1 MGDVLGERLRQAP
14 AGVQVWSACS
24 PKQNSHEADGGSVF
38 LAGLCHAL
46 KAGLTIQ
53 SQGNPVP
60 VEFLFPRVNTYLAA
74 NVRGSKG
81 AQVARLTGKEAD
93 DGAAYDPSEDPAPP
107 VRVLA
112 GLGGKGEFASR
123 ALVEGIMEEI
133 NAVPAAH
140 AAKGRPREV
149 FPFAAM
155 MSLPAKKLQ
164 GYEADYKN
172 LDHLKRIVARD
183 RNSYPLR
190 AAVLDAVKEMTESA
204 YGLSPRENFAGT
216 VTDQIKKQIH
226 AEQRAPAQ
234 MIANLER
241 ALTALEKAGKDRDKE
256 PSKRW
261 QANYDLTA
269 ARLKGRLVVLYE
281 YNNLLAQIRG
291 DSLPPL
297 TGGANGYVVGHR
309 KKVQVPE
316 GSVKTWVKE
325 VGATWSKILREH
337 PDTPWAVIARREQS
351 TLLGLEWRP
360 NRP

>member
-1 MGDVLGERLRQAP
+1 
-14 AGVQVWSACS
+14 
-24 PKQNSHEADGGSVF
+24 
-38 LAGLCHAL
+38 
-46 KAGLTIQ
+46 
-53 SQGNPVP
+53 
-60 VEFLFPRVNTYLAA
+60 VEFLLPRVNTYLAA
-74 NVRGSKG
+74 NLRGPKG
-81 AQVARLTGKEAD
+81 AQVSRLTGKEAD

-107 VRVLA
+107 VRLLA
-112 GLGGKGEFASR
+112 GTGGKGEFASR

-133 NAVPAAH
+133 NAVPAAY

-164 GYEADYKN
+164 GYEADYKS

-190 AAVLDAVKEMTESA
+190 AAVLDAVKDMTESA
-204 YGLSPRENFAGT
+204 YNFSPRENFAGT
-216 VTDQIKKQIH
+216 VTDQLKKQIH

-234 MIANLER
+234 MISNLER
-241 ALTALEKAGKDRDKE
+241 TLATLEKAGKDRDKE